1 MAHSR
6 ATEKKLRSKST
17 RMICLTV
24 EIREGVLTYRVRVTA
39 PSIEGALK
47 IVREGKLGR
56 GVRLFFLINPKAL
69 FVPENSDQRGA
80 V

>member
-17 RMICLTV
+17 RMICLSL
-24 EIREGVLTYRVRVTA
+24 EIRERTRTYRVHVTA
-39 PSIEGALK
+39 PSIEYALN
-47 IVREGKLGR
+47 IVGEGKLGR

>member
-6 ATEKKLRSKST
+6 ATEKKLRSKTT

-24 EIREGVLTYRVRVTA
+24 EIREGALTYRVRVTA
-39 PSIEGALK
+39 PSIEYALK

-56 GVRLFFLINPKAL
+56 GARLFFLINPKAL